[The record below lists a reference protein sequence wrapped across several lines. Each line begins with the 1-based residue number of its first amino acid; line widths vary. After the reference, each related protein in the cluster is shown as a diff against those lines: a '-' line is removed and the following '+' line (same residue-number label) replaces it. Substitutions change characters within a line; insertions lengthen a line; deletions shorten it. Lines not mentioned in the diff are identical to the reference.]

1 MIDFKNEADAIKE
14 ELIKIRRDLH
24 EHPELGFEEVRTSK
38 VIKAFL
44 EANGIQYIEVA
55 KTGVCG
61 IIKGTKEGN
70 NKTVALRGD
79 IDALPIKDAKT
90 CEFKSKIDGKMHA
103 CGHDAHTTI
112 LMGAAKLL
120 NDHKDEFSGN
130 VKLLFEPAEETTG
143 GATPMINEGVLENP
157 KVDCV
162 LGLHVD
168 EETECGTIKIKKGV
182 VNAASNPF
190 NIKITGQGGHGASP
204 HTTVDPIVIA
214 SHIVVALQTIVSREI
229 APVNPIV
236 ITVGTLQAGTAQN
249 IIPGE
254 ATLSGMIRTMTKE
267 DRAFAVKRLNEVVN
281 GIAQMSRAK
290 AEIKVDESYPCLY
303 NADEFVDLIC
313 DSATEI
319 IGREN
324 VIEQRAPKMGV
335 ESFAYFANER
345 PSAFYFLGSGNK
357 EKGTTEPAH
366 SNLFNIDED
375 CLTIG
380 VSIQALAAY
389 NYLAK

>member
-1 MIDFKNEADAIKE
+1 MIDFKKEADLIKD
-14 ELIKIRRDLH
+14 ELINIRRDLH

-38 VIKAFL
+38 VIRDFL
-44 EANGIQYIEVA
+44 TANGIEYVEVA
-55 KTGVCG
+55 KTGICG
-61 IIKGTKEGN
+61 IIKGTKSGN
-70 NKTVALRGD
+70 NKVIALRGD
-79 IDALPIKDAKT
+79 IDALPIQDVKN
-90 CEFKSKIDGKMHA
+90 CEFKSKVAGKMHA

-112 LMGAAKLL
+112 LMGVGKLL
-120 NDHKDEFSGN
+120 NNNKDKFSGTI
-130 VKLLFEPAEETTG
+130 KLLFEPAEETTG

-157 KVDCV
+157 KVDCI

-168 EETECGTIKIKKGV
+168 EETKCGTIKIKKGV

-190 NIKITGQGGHGASP
+190 SIKITGQGGHGASP

-236 ITVGTLQAGTAQN
+236 ITVGTLHAGTAQN

-267 DRAFAVKRLNEVVN
+267 DRAYATQRLKEIVN
-281 GIAQMSRAK
+281 GIAVMSRAK
-290 AEIKVDESYPCLY
+290 AEIKIEESYPCLY
-303 NADEFVDLIC
+303 NDDKFADLIC
-313 DSATEI
+313 DSAGKI
-319 IGREN
+319 LGKEN
-324 VIEQRAPKMGV
+324 VLEQKAPKMGV

-345 PSAFYFLGSGNK
+345 PSAFYFLGSGNE
-357 EKGTTEPAH
+357 EKKTTEPAH
-366 SNLFNIDED
+366 SNLFNIDEE
-375 CLTIG
+375 CISIG

-389 NYLAK
+389 NYLTK